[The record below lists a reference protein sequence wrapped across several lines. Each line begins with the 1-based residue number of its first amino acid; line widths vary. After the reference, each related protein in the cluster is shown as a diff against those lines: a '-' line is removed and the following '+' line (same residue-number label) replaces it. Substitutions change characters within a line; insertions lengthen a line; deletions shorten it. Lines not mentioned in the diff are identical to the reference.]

1 MTVELQHLIDHR
13 LEQADS
19 SLRAA
24 QLQLER
30 GLGNPAMH
38 SIYYTMFFCMCALL
52 ATKEFQIK
60 GEGGVLAKFER
71 EFIKTG
77 LIPPEVSLRFKLAT
91 QIQHNM
97 DFKAK
102 AAPDADRLRE
112 LLADADSFLT
122 TTKLFLAKQ

>member
-1 MTVELQHLIDHR
+1 MTAELHHLIDHR
-13 LEQADS
+13 LEQAES
-19 SLRAA
+19 SLVAA
-24 QLQLER
+24 RLQIER
-30 GLGNPAMH
+30 GLGNPTMH
-38 SIYYTMFFCMCALL
+38 SIYYTMFFSVCALL

-60 GEGGVLAKFER
+60 GEGGVIGKFER

-91 QIQHNM
+91 QIQHDM

-102 AAPDADRLRE
+102 AAPDAGRLRE
-112 LLADADSFLT
+112 LLVDAESFLA